1 MEFILFLKFCYNFV
15 AYRRGRHS
23 PVKATHILNMKIIA

>member
-23 PVKATHILNMKIIA
+23 PGKATQILKNEN